1 MKKVFFFFSSP
12 ERSQQIRPCVNKEAS
27 FASFAYSDVLIDI
40 EHLQPTLSFYRCRYS
55 QASYVQAC
63 ACDIDIEFAFLLFIL
78 RNQSLGSE
86 D

>member
-40 EHLQPTLSFYRCRYS
+40 EHLQPTLSYKQKKTRKKGQLINFKRERERERERETN
-55 QASYVQAC
+55 
-63 ACDIDIEFAFLLFIL
+63 DME
-78 RNQSLGSE
+78 
-86 D
+86 

>member
-40 EHLQPTLSFYRCRYS
+40 EHLQPTLSYKQKKDERKVSSSTSKER
-55 QASYVQAC
+55 
-63 ACDIDIEFAFLLFIL
+63 ERERERE
-78 RNQSLGSE
+78 RNK
-86 D
+86 